1 MAFKTR
7 LFLESKIDKNQSIHL
22 SPSHI
27 HFLFTVLRV
36 RSNDKIT
43 IFNGISGEW
52 EASLIEL
59 SKNLGVL
66 RVESQLRTPKQ
77 ERGPWV
83 AFAPVKK
90 SRTNFLVEKATELGA
105 EKLIPVK
112 TKYTEQKRLNTKR
125 LTLVAKEASEQCGRL
140 TIPKV
145 QEMCTFG
152 ELLENWPNRKLLI
165 FGDESGR
172 GAALKTLIEKYNFS
186 TRQFC
191 GFFIGPEGGFSGS
204 ERLVLGKTAFAE
216 GADFGPR
223 ILRSETAVVAAL
235 SAWHA
240 LTC

>member
-43 IFNGISGEW
+43 IFNGTSGEW

-59 SKNLGVL
+59 SKNSGIL
-66 RVESQLRTPKQ
+66 RVESQLRIAQQ

-83 AFAPVKK
+83 AFAPIKK

-186 TRQFC
+186 TRHFC

-204 ERLVLGKTAFAE
+204 ERSVLGKTAFAE